1 MNTSELFGVLQ
12 EMSANARLDPE
23 LELSVSVNLT
33 GLDPAQWN
41 ARACGGRLKLEPGEL
56 PEADVSVTASSDT
69 AIGLFEKTVDPMM
82 AFLTGKIKLK
92 GDIGKIAMLKKLVS
106 KKK

>member
-12 EMSANARLDPE
+12 AMSANARLDPE

-33 GLDPAQWN
+33 GSDPAQWS
-41 ARACGGRLKLEPGEL
+41 ARAGGGQLKLERGEL
-56 PEADVSVTASSDT
+56 PDADVSLTASGET

>member
-1 MNTSELFGVLQ
+1 MKTSELFEVLQ
-12 EMSANARLDPE
+12 ELSKNARLDPD
-23 LELSVSVNLT
+23 LDLTVAVNLT
-33 GLDPAQWN
+33 GADPAQWN
-41 ARACGGRLKLEPGEL
+41 VSAGGGQLRLEQGEL
-56 PEADVSVTASSDT
+56 PEAQVSVTASSDT

>member
-12 EMSANARLDPE
+12 EMSNNARLDPG
-23 LELSVSVNLT
+23 LEVTVTVNLT
-33 GLDPAQWN
+33 GSDPAQWN
-41 ARACGGRLKLEPGEL
+41 VNAGSGQLRLEQGER
-56 PEADVSVTASSDT
+56 PDADVTITASSET

-92 GDIGKIAMLKKLVS
+92 GDIGKIAMLKGLIA

>member
-1 MNTSELFGVLQ
+1 MNSSELFGVLQ

-23 LELSVSVNLT
+23 LEVSVSVNLT
-33 GLDPAQWN
+33 GPDPAQWN
-41 ARACGGRLKLEPGEL
+41 ARAGGGRLRLEQGEL
-56 PEADVSVTASSDT
+56 PEANVSVTASSDT